1 MADSFFAKIDEPRI
15 VEAIRVAESRSRG
28 EIRLHVT
35 EKEVQDAIKEA
46 TATFERLGM
55 TATVERNGILIFI
68 AARSHKFAVLGD
80 SGITSRA
87 GTEPLDS
94 MAATLTEAFRAGG
107 FTEGLVKA
115 VEQAGDLLAAH
126 FPRDPG
132 KSDQDELSNA
142 ISRG

>member
-1 MADSFFAKIDEPRI
+1 MTDSFFAKIDEPRI
-15 VEAIRVAESRSRG
+15 VEAIRIAEGRSRG

-55 TATVERNGILIFI
+55 TATAERNGILIFI

-80 SGITSRA
+80 SGITSRL
-87 GTEPLDS
+87 GTAPLDA
-94 MAATLTEAFRAGG
+94 MAATLTHAFRSGH
-107 FTEGLVKA
+107 FTEGLVSA

-126 FPRDPG
+126 FPRDAG
-132 KSDQDELSNA
+132 VSDQDELSNS

>member
-1 MADSFFAKIDEPRI
+1 MTDSFFAKIDEPRI
-15 VEAIRVAESRSRG
+15 VEAIRTAEGRSRG

-55 TATVERNGILIFI
+55 AATVERNGILIFI

-87 GTEPLDS
+87 GAAPLDA
-94 MAATLTEAFRAGG
+94 MAATLTEAFRSGR
-107 FTEGLVKA
+107 FTEGLEAA
-115 VEQAGDLLAAH
+115 VEQAGNLLAGH
-126 FPRDPG
+126 FPRDKG
-132 KSDQDELSNA
+132 VSDQDELSNS